1 MEERI
6 LKKQVTL
13 FAVALSL
20 LAVGTPIAAS
30 AVTPVASAATT
41 KVKAATPVAG
51 SQIKLQGAVNVRDLG
66 GYRTESGKVIK
77 PNMLIR
83 SAKLNTLT
91 AHDEAV
97 LVKQHHLG
105 VDVDLRTPAEMKEAP
120 DKKIAGVKYVKNPV
134 VSDAE
139 SKQNDKIA
147 NGQTGMIDY
156 YKYFVDS
163 TQGRHAYKVL
173 FHELLTTPSNKAV
186 LWHCSAGK
194 DRAGFGTA
202 LIMTAL
208 GVSKQTIY
216 KDYLL
221 SNKYRKATN
230 DQALAALKKKGAN
243 QATIKKN
250 YYGLIVEKAYLD
262 EAYKQAEKHYGSMK
276 GFLTKGLGLTQS
288 DLTKLQ
294 DKYLEK

>member
-1 MEERI
+1 M
-6 LKKQVTL
+6 KKQIALIAVTL
-13 FAVALSL
+13 GLFS
-20 LAVGTPIAAS
+20 VGA
-30 AVTPVASAATT
+30 PVASHNFS
-41 KVKAATPVAG
+41 PVATAAAKTTEVVPG
-51 SQIKLQGAVNVRDLG
+51 SQIKLAGAVNVRDLG
-66 GYRTESGKVIK
+66 GYKTESGKVIK

-91 AHDEAV
+91 SNDEAI
-97 LVKQHHLG
+97 LTKEHHVA

-120 DKKIAGVKYVKNPV
+120 DKRMSGVKYIANPV

-139 SKQNDKIA
+139 SKENDKIA

-173 FHELLTTPSNKAV
+173 FHELLTVPSNKAV
-186 LWHCSAGK
+186 RWHCSAGK

-208 GVSKQTIY
+208 GVNKSTIY

-221 SNKYRKATN
+221 SNKYRKQTN
-230 DQALAALKKKGAN
+230 DQALAELRKKGASK
-243 QATIKKN
+243 ATIKKN

-262 EAYKQAEKHYGSMK
+262 EAYKEAETHYGSMK
-276 GFLTKGLGLTQS
+276 GFLEKGLGLTQA

-294 DKYLEK
+294 NKYLEK

>member
-1 MEERI
+1 M
-6 LKKQVTL
+6 KKQIALIAITL
-13 FAVALSL
+13 GLFS
-20 LAVGTPIAAS
+20 VGA
-30 AVTPVASAATT
+30 PVASHYAAPTAIAATQTT
-41 KVKAATPVAG
+41 KETVVPG
-51 SQIKLQGAVNVRDLG
+51 SQIKLEGAVNVRDLG
-66 GYRTESGKVIK
+66 GYKTESGKVIK
-77 PNMLIR
+77 PNMLVR

-91 AHDEAV
+91 ANDEAI
-97 LVKQHHLG
+97 LTKQHRVA

-120 DKKIAGVKYVKNPV
+120 DKEMAGVKYVKDPV

-139 SKQNDKIA
+139 DKQNYKIA
-147 NGQTGMIDY
+147 DGRTGMIDY
-156 YKYFVDS
+156 YKYFVD
-163 TQGRHAYKVL
+163 TAQGRQAYKTL
-173 FHELLTTPSNKAV
+173 FHELLTVPSNEAV

-208 GVSKQTIY
+208 GVNKSTIY

-230 DQALAALKKKGAN
+230 DQALAELKKKGASK
-243 QATIKKN
+243 ATIKKN

-262 EAYKQAEKHYGSMK
+262 AAYKEAETHYGSMK
-276 GFLTKGLGLTQS
+276 GFLEKGLGLTQT

-294 DKYLEK
+294 NKYLEK